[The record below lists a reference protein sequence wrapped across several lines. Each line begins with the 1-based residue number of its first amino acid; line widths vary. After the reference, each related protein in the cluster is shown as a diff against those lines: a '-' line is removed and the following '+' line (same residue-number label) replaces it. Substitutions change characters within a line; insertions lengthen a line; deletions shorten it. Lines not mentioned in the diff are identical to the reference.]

1 MQTSTQKKARTLAG
15 ISEYSGTWDEAALLH
30 LLKRT
35 LFGVKMSDIQHFKGK
50 SLSQVVS
57 DLLTVP
63 STLPDPPVNNYN
75 NRNLTDPNVQPG
87 DTWVNDFNPQLN
99 GARRQ
104 SLKSWWAGLMI
115 HQDRNILEKMTLF
128 WHNHFSTEMSV
139 VQWANYS
146 YQHNQLIRQDAL
158 GNFKTLVKDITLDP
172 AMLIYLN
179 GDQNTKQAPD
189 ENYSRE
195 LQELFT
201 LGKGEDSKYTE
212 GDVIEAAKVLTG
224 WTISRTTLKTVFMA
238 NRHETGDKQFSSF
251 YNNTV
256 IKGKSGSDGANE
268 LDELLDMIFDQNEVA
283 KFICRKLYRWFI
295 YYEIDEAAEENF
307 IKPLA
312 DVFRNSGYDIKTVM
326 AAMLKSEHFFDQ
338 VNRGCLIKSP
348 IDYSVG
354 MMRNFDVQFPDSSDY
369 QGQYNMWQLIYYAA
383 AIQQQDIG
391 DPPSVAGWPAYYQ
404 IPMFHEIWI
413 NSDTLPNRNKI
424 SDFMVISGYTVR
436 DNQIIINPLDYA
448 KSMSNPSDPNDLIDD
463 MLFHLHTIEVSDN
476 QKLYMKSLLLSGQ
489 SQDYYWTDA
498 WNNHISDPDDTSKA
512 TIVYTRLQLLVKYL
526 MNLSEFQLS

>member
-1 MQTSTQKKARTLAG
+1 
-15 ISEYSGTWDEAALLH
+15 
-30 LLKRT
+30 
-35 LFGVKMSDIQHFKGK
+35 
-50 SLSQVVS
+50 
-57 DLLTVP
+57 
-63 STLPDPPVNNYN
+63 
-75 NRNLTDPNVQPG
+75 
-87 DTWVNDFNPQLN
+87 
-99 GARRQ
+99 
-104 SLKSWWAGLMI
+104 
-115 HQDRNILEKMTLF
+115 
-128 WHNHFSTEMSV
+128 
-139 VQWANYS
+139 
-146 YQHNQLIRQDAL
+146 
-158 GNFKTLVKDITLDP
+158 
-172 AMLIYLN
+172 
-179 GDQNTKQAPD
+179 
-189 ENYSRE
+189 
-195 LQELFT
+195 LFT